1 MVAKKKKVSDKV
13 VEHYA
18 DVVAAVDDV
27 TQEVAVPN
35 RLMDESVPPGPRR
48 EVDVAYTLA
57 KQSREDELAHRIAVL
72 EDAIRQHRSLCHRMG
87 TRQCDSQLH
96 ALVPAK

>member
-35 RLMDESVPPGPRR
+35 RPMDESVPPEPRR
-48 EVDVAYTLA
+48 EADVAYTLA

-72 EDAIRQHRSLCHRMG
+72 EDFAASRRANGSSAPPPG
-87 TRQCDSQLH
+87 GE
-96 ALVPAK
+96 